1 MILLLVLFA
10 QLSFACFNV
19 TRNDLLDCFRT
30 LIDTNSD
37 QLITK
42 PELSS
47 FLQNHSV
54 YDVSNQ
60 IFIQCDL
67 NKDNALS
74 YLDWESPQ
82 ACCRTNGT
90 IFAVCRICRQAGW
103 VQ

>member
-1 MILLLVLFA
+1 MILLFILFA
-10 QLSFACFNV
+10 HLSLACLNV

-30 LIDTNSD
+30 LIDTNAD
-37 QLITK
+37 LLITK
-42 PELSS
+42 PELSH
-47 FLQNHSV
+47 FLRNNSV
-54 YDVSNQ
+54 YDVSDR

-67 NKDNALS
+67 NKDDALS

-103 VQ
+103 VR